1 MSGTGTFID
10 LAQGRTHYRLA
21 QREGTDLVVF
31 LHGFSVGSFVWKP
44 LEARLAEAGHSTL
57 AYDMYGHGFSDKPR
71 LRYTRDLFAQQLSEL
86 LAAIAP
92 GARVH
97 LVGWSMGAMVA
108 TSFALAQKNTVGSL
122 FMVSP
127 SGLPIRMGVLGR
139 TALVPVIGDLGFAL
153 IGAAS
158 LRAAQAN
165 FFIAGRAPSAYLR
178 AYDEQ
183 AAQPGFA
190 RAMLSAL
197 RCMKMDAFHADY
209 MCLGDSALPVE
220 VVWAC
225 QDEATPF
232 ANSATFAQ
240 LVPQAEITPLE
251 GVGHASQ
258 FEAPD
263 LVAASLLPWLARHCA
278 R

>member
-1 MSGTGTFID
+1 MTGTSTFID

-21 QREGTDLVVF
+21 WRDSADLVVL

-44 LEARLAEAGHSTL
+44 LEARLAEAGYSTL
-57 AYDMYGHGFSDKPR
+57 AYDMVGHGFSDKPR
-71 LRYTRDLFAQQLSEL
+71 LRYTREVFARQLAEL
-86 LAAIAP
+86 LAAVAP
-92 GARVH
+92 DARVH

-108 TSFALAQKNTVGSL
+108 TSFALAQPEKVGSL

-139 TALVPVIGDLGFAL
+139 TALVPMIGDLGFAL

-165 FFIAGRAPSAYLR
+165 FFHAGRAPSRFLR

-190 RAMLSAL
+190 RAMHSAL
-197 RCMKMDAFHADY
+197 RSMKMDAFHAEY
-209 MCLGDSALPVE
+209 AALGQSGMPVD
-220 VVWAC
+220 VIWAR
-225 QDEATPF
+225 DDKATPF
-232 ANSATFAQ
+232 ANSPTFAR
-240 LVPQAEITPLE
+240 LVPQARVTPLE
-251 GVGHASQ
+251 RVGHASQ
-258 FEAPD
+258 YEAPD
-263 LVAASLLPWLARHCA
+263 LVASLLLPWLARH
-278 R
+278 RTG